1 MLQERERLEAAH
13 RNERQRVEDMYGMQV
28 KDDSRR
34 LAEAQREWTD
44 REEELRRRHAA
55 ELARVREQAVIE
67 REQWQRAMQEKLEQG
82 VCVCACVRA
91 CVRVYIGLLALGRGS
106 LGCLGCSVCVCACV
120 CVRACVHIHTYIHTY
135 THTHIHMH
143 IYIGCFMVGLLRGL
157 KHKQSEPRRLIH
169 INI

>member
-1 MLQERERLEAAH
+1 MVALSKPTLQERERLTKRMLQERERLEAAH

-82 VCVCACVRA
+82 VCVCV
-91 CVRVYIGLLALGRGS
+91 
-106 LGCLGCSVCVCACV
+106 CV
-120 CVRACVHIHTYIHTY
+120 CVRACVSV
-135 THTHIHMH
+135 
-143 IYIGCFMVGLLRGL
+143 YIGLLAAGWG
-157 KHKQSEPRRLIH
+157 EEAWGV
-169 INI
+169 

>member
-91 CVRVYIGLLALGRGS
+91 CVRACIYRIVGLGARKLGVFR
-106 LGCLGCSVCVCACV
+106 LLCVCVCVCVCACV
-120 CVRACVHIHTYIHTY
+120 CTYTYIHTYIHT
-135 THTHIHMH
+135 HT
-143 IYIGCFMVGLLRGL
+143 YICTY
-157 KHKQSEPRRLIH
+157 I
-169 INI
+169 